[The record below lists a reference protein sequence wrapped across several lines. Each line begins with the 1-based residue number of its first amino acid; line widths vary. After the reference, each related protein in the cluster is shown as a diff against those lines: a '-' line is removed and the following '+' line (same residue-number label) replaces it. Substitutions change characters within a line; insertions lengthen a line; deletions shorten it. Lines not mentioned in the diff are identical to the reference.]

1 MIYIEIDEGVKEVA
15 FRNNA
20 AITIQS
26 VWRGVL
32 TRRKSKVMLKG
43 FTELQKLF
51 REKLQVWVCY
61 LLLLEAI
68 FILSFY
74 IIM

>member
-1 MIYIEIDEGVKEVA
+1 MIYIEIDEDVKEVA

-43 FTELQKLF
+43 FTQLQKLY
-51 REKLQVWVCY
+51 RQKLQVRFSH
-61 LLLLEAI
+61 LLLPKAI
-68 FILSFY
+68 FI
-74 IIM
+74 